1 LPTLE
6 LLTHLMDVHAPD
18 PRSEDSRHPALL
30 PHATWRLLDTGWSD
44 GATNMA
50 IDEAILLGVA
60 AGTSPPTLRFY
71 GWQPP
76 CVSVGYGQPLRD
88 EIDLE
93 ACRRLGY
100 TWVRRP
106 TGGRAILH
114 VDELTYSVVAPLK
127 EPRVAGDILTSYR
140 RLSTGLIAGLSRLG
154 CKAAQAEEGANRR
167 PADRS
172 AACFDEPSPYEVMAR
187 GRKLVGSAQARR
199 RRVVLQH
206 GTLPLE
212 GDVTRLGQV
221 LALPEPERTAQRD
234 TLRRR
239 AITLSEALGRSVAFH
254 EVTEAL
260 AEGFATALNLTLV
273 RGCLSEGERA
283 AMVPLRAK
291 HEQDRW
297 LFER

>member
-1 LPTLE
+1 MDTDPLDPP
-6 LLTHLMDVHAPD
+6 LLNSSDRVD
-18 PRSEDSRHPALL
+18 L
-30 PHATWRLLDTGWSD
+30 PHATWRLLDTGLND

-50 IDEAILLGVA
+50 IDEAILMAVA
-60 AGTSPPTLRFY
+60 AGLSSPTVRFY

-76 CVSVGYGQPLRD
+76 CVSVGYAQPLRD

-114 VDELTYSVVAPLK
+114 IDELTYSVVAPLQ

-140 RLSTGLIAGLSRLG
+140 RLSEGLIAGLSLLG
-154 CKAAQAEEGANRR
+154 CDATQADQDVGAHSS
-167 PADRS
+167 DLS
-172 AACFDEPSPYEVMAR
+172 AACFDVPSPYEIVVQ

-199 RRVVLQH
+199 SRTVLQH
-206 GTLPLE
+206 GTLPLH

-221 LALPEPERTAQRD
+221 LAVSQPERAVMRG

-239 AITLSEALGRSVAFH
+239 AIALDEALGHCVCWSEAAA
-254 EVTEAL
+254 AL
-260 AEGFATALNLTLV
+260 AKGFAQALNLTLV
-273 RGCLSEGERA
+273 PEGLSEHEQA
-283 AMVPLRAK
+283 ALVPLCDK
-291 HEQDRW
+291 HRQEKW
-297 LFER
+297 LFGR